1 MDLAVVLDLI
11 TLGVLTVG
19 GFALAT
25 VGLGLQAGVKTS
37 AEEGA
42 RIAID
47 NVNWPNKLGQE
58 LQKVRGTE
66 RQELRFGAYA
76 ALWAKQRPLAI
87 YDAGIFNEKAA
98 KKLSGELSD
107 WYFSDTGGLLLSK
120 QVRDFY
126 FALQDLLRAVGA
138 IPRWRAVRPQEDAA
152 QIFLRVLKREQLD
165 NARKTIVCLKRL
177 DEPGVD
183 PEEWAKQAAT
193 LAKEWR
199 ADIRKLHG
207 RWGELSSNEHFAV
220 LQQVASILRTSMVN
234 DVESR
239 SR

>member
-1 MDLAVVLDLI
+1 MDASVILQII
-11 TLGVLTVG
+11 TLAFVILSGIVL
-19 GFALAT
+19 AL
-25 VGLGLQAGVKTS
+25 GKAG
-37 AEEGA
+37 AERTAQLVIENA
-42 RIAID
+42 
-47 NVNWPNKLGQE
+47 NWSRKLAQE
-58 LQKVRGTE
+58 LQQVRGTE

-87 YDAGIFNEKAA
+87 YDARVFNDKAA

-107 WYFSDTGGLLLSK
+107 WYFSDTGGLLLSR

-138 IPRWRAVRPQEDAA
+138 IPRWRADRPSEEAA
-152 QIFLRVLKREQLD
+152 KIFLRVLEREHLGDAQ
-165 NARKTIVCLKRL
+165 KTIAFLKRI

-183 PEEWAKQAAT
+183 PNEWPMQAPT
-193 LAKEWR
+193 LANEWR
-199 ADIRKLHG
+199 ADIRKLHS